1 MNWTP
6 AISAGL
12 ISAVCLGG
20 TAAQTRNGNQA
31 ERDVS
36 STRDAMVTLTG
47 CLQRAGTGAVRP
59 AQARG
64 DTTYVLMNARVE
76 RSAGSAAG
84 TAAQPGEGSSRGA
97 STSSAGATYVLD
109 SPTQDLG
116 PHVGKRV
123 EIKGTRGP
131 SSAGGQVSA
140 GTSQGATSSGVPSRG
155 APGSGAADRTN
166 TEKPGQT
173 GVASTVEAAQ
183 HVRVSS
189 VRTTAPDCT
198 EANR

>member
-6 AISAGL
+6 AIAAGL
-12 ISAVCLGG
+12 IGAVSIAA
-20 TAAQTRNGNQA
+20 TAAQTRNGTQA
-31 ERDVS
+31 ERGTT
-36 STRDAMVTLTG
+36 STPNAMVTLTG

-59 AQARG
+59 GQAVG
-64 DTTYVLMNARVE
+64 ATAYVLMNARVE
-76 RSAGSAAG
+76 QSAGGGAAAHRG
-84 TAAQPGEGSSRGA
+84 DGSSGGGA
-97 STSSAGATYVLD
+97 STPSTGATYVLD
-109 SPTQDLG
+109 SPTEDLS

-140 GTSQGATSSGVPSRG
+140 GTGQRTTPSEAVR
-155 APGSGAADRTN
+155 SRSADQEPAKI
-166 TEKPGQT
+166 EKPSQS

-189 VRTTAPDCT
+189 VRTTGSACT
-198 EANR
+198 GPNR